1 MLVAHD
7 THVMVIDGANKSLF
21 RNRGKDF
28 APDLERIDHR
38 QRQTARTSAL
48 GSDRPGRSFQSV
60 GSGRSAHEST
70 NYHQQEEDEFAE
82 AAADQLNALLTN
94 GASAILIAAPHV
106 LGVMRKRLT
115 PEARS
120 RITAEIDKD
129 YARRS
134 IEEITELLL
143 SR

>member
-7 THVMVIDGANKSLF
+7 THIMVIDGANKSLF

-38 QRQTARTSAL
+38 QRQTGRTSDL
-48 GSDRPGRSFQSV
+48 GSDKPGRSFQST
-60 GSGRSAHEST
+60 GSTRSTYEST
-70 NYHQQEEDEFAE
+70 DYHQQEEDEFAE

-94 GASAILIAAPHV
+94 GSGAILIAAPRV

-115 PEARS
+115 PQARS
-120 RITAEIDKD
+120 RITVEIDKD
-129 YARRS
+129 YAQRS
-134 IEEITELLL
+134 VEDIVALLVSL
-143 SR
+143 

>member
-7 THVMVIDGANKSLF
+7 THIMVIDGANKSLF

-38 QRQTARTSAL
+38 HRQTGRTSDM
-48 GSDRPGRSFQSV
+48 GSERPGRSFQST
-60 GSGRSAHEST
+60 GSARSAHEST
-70 NYHQQEEDEFAE
+70 DYHQQEEDRFAN

-94 GASAILIAAPHV
+94 GATAILIAAPHV
-106 LGVMRKRLT
+106 LGVMLKRLE

-120 RITAEIDKD
+120 RITAVIDRD
-129 YARRS
+129 YAQRPVAD
-134 IEEITELLL
+134 ITALLVSL
-143 SR
+143 

>member
-7 THVMVIDGANKSLF
+7 THVMVLDGANKSLF

-38 QRQTARTSAL
+38 QRNAGRTSEL
-48 GSDRPGRSFQSV
+48 GSDRPGRSFQST
-60 GSGRSAHEST
+60 GSTRSAYEST
-70 NYHQQEEDEFAE
+70 DYHQQEEDEFAE

-94 GASAILIAAPHV
+94 GSGAILIAAPHV

-129 YARRS
+129 YAQRS
-134 IEEITELLL
+134 VEDIVAFLVSL
-143 SR
+143 

>member
-38 QRQTARTSAL
+38 QRNGGRTSDL
-48 GSDRPGRSFQSV
+48 GSDRPGRSFQST
-60 GSGRSAHEST
+60 GSTRSSYEST
-70 NYHQQEEDEFAE
+70 DYHQQVEDDFAE

-94 GASAILIAAPHV
+94 GSGAILIAAPHV
-106 LGVMRKRLT
+106 LGVMRKRLS
-115 PEARS
+115 PHARS

-129 YARRS
+129 YAQRS
-134 IEEITELLL
+134 VEDIVALLVGL
-143 SR
+143 

>member
-7 THVMVIDGANKSLF
+7 THVMVIDGANKFLF

-38 QRQTARTSAL
+38 HRQTTRTSDM
-48 GSDRPGRSFQSV
+48 GSDRPGRSFQSAD
-60 GSGRSAHEST
+60 SGRSAHEST
-70 NYHQQEEDEFAE
+70 DYHQQEEDEFAE
-82 AAADQLNALLTN
+82 AAADQLNALLNN
-94 GASAILIAAPHV
+94 GATAILIAAPHV

-134 IEEITELLL
+134 IAEITELLL

>member
-7 THVMVIDGANKSLF
+7 THIMVIDGANKSLF

-38 QRQTARTSAL
+38 HRQTGRTSDM
-48 GSDRPGRSFQSV
+48 GSERPGRSFQST
-60 GSGRSAHEST
+60 GSARSAQEST
-70 NYHQQEEDEFAE
+70 DYHQQEEDRFAD

-94 GASAILIAAPHV
+94 GATAILIAAPHV
-106 LGVMRKRLT
+106 LGVMLKRLE

-120 RITAEIDKD
+120 RITAVIDRD
-129 YARRS
+129 YAQRPVAD
-134 IEEITELLL
+134 ITALLVSL
-143 SR
+143 

>member
-21 RNRGKDF
+21 RNRGKAS
-28 APDLERIDHR
+28 APDLQRIYHR
-38 QRQTARTSAL
+38 HRQTARTSDM
-48 GSDRPGRSFQSV
+48 GTDKPGRSFQSA
-60 GSGRSAHEST
+60 GSARSSHEGT
-70 NYHQQEEDEFAE
+70 DYHQQEEDRFADE
-82 AAADQLNALLTN
+82 AADQLNLLLNN
-94 GASAILIAAPHV
+94 GASAILIATPHV

-129 YARRS
+129 YAQRS
-134 IEEITELLL
+134 VADIAALLARL
-143 SR
+143 

>member
-7 THVMVIDGANKSLF
+7 THVMVIDAARKSLL

-28 APDLERIDHR
+28 ALDLGRIDHR
-38 QRQTARTSAL
+38 QRHSARTSDM
-48 GSDRPGRSFQSV
+48 GCDKPGRSFQSAA
-60 GSGRSAHEST
+60 GSRSAYEST
-70 NYHQQEEDEFAE
+70 DYHQQEEDDFAE

-94 GASAILIAAPHV
+94 GSTAILIAPPHV

-129 YARRS
+129 YAQRS
-134 IEEITELLL
+134 IADITALLVSL
-143 SR
+143 

>member
-7 THVMVIDGANKSLF
+7 THIMVIDGANKSLF

-38 QRQTARTSAL
+38 QRHGARTSDI
-48 GSDRPGRSFQSV
+48 GSDKPGRSFESA
-60 GSGRSAHEST
+60 GNGRSAHESAD
-70 NYHQQEEDEFAE
+70 YHQQEEEHFAN
-82 AAADQLNALLTN
+82 AAADQLNRLLTN
-94 GASAILIAAPHV
+94 GATAILIAAPHV
-106 LGVMRKRLT
+106 LGVMRQRLV

-129 YARRS
+129 YAQRS
-134 IEEITELLL
+134 VADITALLVSL
-143 SR
+143 

>member
-38 QRQTARTSAL
+38 QRHVARSSEL
-48 GSDRPGRSFQSV
+48 GTDKPGRSFQST
-60 GSGRSAHEST
+60 GSARSGHEST
-70 NYHQQEEDEFAE
+70 DYHQLEEDRFANQ
-82 AAADQLNALLTN
+82 AADQLNVLLAN
-94 GASAILIAAPHV
+94 GATAILIATPHV
-106 LGVMRKRLT
+106 LGVMRKRLV

-129 YARRS
+129 YAQRS
-134 IEEITELLL
+134 VADITALLVSL
-143 SR
+143 

>member
-7 THVMVIDGANKSLF
+7 THVMVIDGATKSLF

-38 QRQTARTSAL
+38 QRHVARTSEL
-48 GSDRPGRSFQSV
+48 GTAKPGRSFQSA
-60 GSGRSAHEST
+60 GSSRSAHEST
-70 NYHQQEEDEFAE
+70 DYHQQEEDRFANQ
-82 AAADQLNALLTN
+82 AADQLNALLTN
-94 GASAILIAAPHV
+94 GATAILIATPHV
-106 LGVMRKRLT
+106 LGVMRKRLA

-129 YARRS
+129 YAQRS
-134 IEEITELLL
+134 VADIIALLVSL
-143 SR
+143 

>member
-7 THVMVIDGANKSLF
+7 AHIMVVDGAHKSLF
-21 RNRGKDF
+21 RNRGKDV

-38 QRQTARTSAL
+38 QRQSGRTSDS
-48 GSDRPGRSFQSV
+48 GTDKPGRSFQSA
-60 GSGRSAHEST
+60 STTRSAYEST
-70 NYHQQEEDEFAE
+70 DYHQQEEDEFAE
-82 AAADQLNALLTN
+82 AAADQLNALLNN
-94 GASAILIAAPHV
+94 GATAIVIAAPHV

-129 YARRS
+129 YAQRS
-134 IEEITELLL
+134 IADITALLVSL
-143 SR
+143 